1 MPSHS
6 FRKAPTNQ
14 CWQGSCCQTVH
25 QEDWVWIEARG
36 THWVPARAAPSPL
49 DLPSGD
55 GTRVAYEEDISQERK
70 TRTVSPCLPIQPKS
84 EAGPAMSLYC
94 QGGKYLHHVT
104 DGLVHLYS
112 QKMTA
117 LRKYPSG
124 ASSPCLVKKWWEGS
138 PPALMLHVQLTS
150 RLSSASFCLVLCK
163 KRQSGKFLRCTFN

>member
-25 QEDWVWIEARG
+25 QEDWVWIEAQG